1 MKILAKEE
9 LTIRM
14 SGRKPRQS
22 RRAAKSSLASTRKTK
37 ADILEDTPSAVKKQR
52 KRYEGATFDGGFN
65 QDEIEDDRAQPVFTE
80 PMNLHANVD
89 NYVNVDKSLG
99 TTEGDVVS
107 GFAREPVEMSGH
119 RVQRPENE
127 RASSPVKKFLQK
139 KAFVQ
144 LNSSVL
150 SEESRLHP
158 AKDEKIMAILGSRAN
173 ISSERASSETSATDG
188 ESCACPQS
196 NLNVDL
202 RRWHMDLTAKYQ
214 WKRVKMRTDLVPT
227 QPWQTR
233 ASMRKRSF
241 EPHCEVCNRPWFCH
255 TASAQIGDIVC
266 ILCTSRK
273 VIEALAS
280 KCA

>member
-1 MKILAKEE
+1 
-9 LTIRM
+9 M

-139 KAFVQ
+139 KA
-144 LNSSVL
+144 LYNSI
-150 SEESRLHP
+150 HP
-158 AKDEKIMAILGSRAN
+158 CLAKKVGS
-173 ISSERASSETSATDG
+173 I
-188 ESCACPQS
+188 PP
-196 NLNVDL
+196 
-202 RRWHMDLTAKYQ
+202 K
-214 WKRVKMRTDLVPT
+214 
-227 QPWQTR
+227 TR
-233 ASMRKRSF
+233 KLWPF
-241 EPHCEVCNRPWFCH
+241 
-255 TASAQIGDIVC
+255 
-266 ILCTSRK
+266 
-273 VIEALAS
+273 
-280 KCA
+280 